1 MQNSNFF
8 RLLKKDPKLP
18 DARLK
23 ELSES
28 GPLFIMTQI
37 FAHKET
43 KHFKEYRYSLY
54 KKLVARK
61 KANVLS
67 SAGAYLL
74 GGPGGAPPSPQ

>member
-61 KANVLS
+61 KPNILL

-74 GGPGGAPPSPQ
+74 EGPGGPGLLP